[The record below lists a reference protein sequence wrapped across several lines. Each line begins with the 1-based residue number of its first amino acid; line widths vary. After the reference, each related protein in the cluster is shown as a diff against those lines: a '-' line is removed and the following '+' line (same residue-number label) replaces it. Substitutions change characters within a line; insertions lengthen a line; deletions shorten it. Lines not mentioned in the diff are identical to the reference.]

1 MMSEK
6 KQNEDAILCN
16 QVCVPYSNIE
26 IGYDLEVE
34 QLSSYPILLFFFS
47 KIRLNSAI
55 KAM

>member
-1 MMSEK
+1 MSAMK
-6 KQNEDAILCN
+6 HNEDAILSIL
-16 QVCVPYSNIE
+16 VGVPYSNIE

-47 KIRLNSAI
+47 KIRLTSAI

>member
-1 MMSEK
+1 MCEK
-6 KQNEDAILCN
+6 KQNEDAILCI
-16 QVCVPYSNIE
+16 QVSVPYSNIE

-47 KIRLNSAI
+47 KIRLTSAI

>member
-1 MMSEK
+1 MSEN

-16 QVCVPYSNIE
+16 QVCDPYSNIE

-47 KIRLNSAI
+47 KIRLTSAI